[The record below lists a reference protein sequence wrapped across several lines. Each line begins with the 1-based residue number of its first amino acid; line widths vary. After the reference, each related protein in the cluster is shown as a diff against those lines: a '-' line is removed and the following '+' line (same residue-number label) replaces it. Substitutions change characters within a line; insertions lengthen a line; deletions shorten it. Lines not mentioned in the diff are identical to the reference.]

1 MGNRCLNGM
10 KRGML
15 LMAAALTVLPVLAQ
29 APAAEKPKVY
39 ALVSAIGSEITVVRQ
54 RRDVGSN
61 LEPYRRYK
69 VPVPGMDMDAAVL
82 RGLDRAVASDDPES
96 KRLFFRLSPEQITGV
111 AGYKRGEVLSA
122 KALAAL
128 EAMPERKDWDR
139 IILVAPR
146 YLNVEREGI
155 GPKLHGIGVYIQPL
169 GRGGRSGE
177 DDIESALDPETV
189 SPDGQKGNSY
199 KYVAPYFYAQLWVI
213 DAKTM
218 KVLETNDRYDF
229 QRIYDPRSTAIDV
242 AQQMPADV
250 LSNMVEK
257 FVERASARALNDQQ
271 GEVIIKEPRLI
282 SPSVR

>member
-1 MGNRCLNGM
+1 M
-10 KRGML
+10 KTL
-15 LMAAALTVLPVLAQ
+15 IAVVAFAAAFAQAQ
-29 APAAEKPKVY
+29 APEKPKVY

-61 LEPYRRYK
+61 IEPYRRYK
-69 VPVPGMDMDAAVL
+69 VAVPNADIDAAVL
-82 RGLDRAVASDDPES
+82 RGLDRAVATDDPES
-96 KRLFFRLSPEQITGV
+96 KRVYLRLSPEGIRGV

-122 KALAAL
+122 RALAAL

-146 YLNVEREGI
+146 FLNVAREGM
-155 GPKLHGIGVYIQPL
+155 GPKLHGIGIYVQPI
-169 GRGGRSGE
+169 GRSGN
-177 DDIESALDPETV
+177 DVSNTDIESSVDPDTI
-189 SPDGQKGNSY
+189 SPDGEKGSSY

-229 QRIYDPRSTAIDV
+229 QRIYDPKSPALDV
-242 AQQMPADV
+242 AQQVPVDQLAG
-250 LSNMVEK
+250 MVEK

-271 GEVIIKEPRLI
+271 GEVIIKEPRVVN
-282 SPSVR
+282 PSSK

>member
-1 MGNRCLNGM
+1 MSRNGI
-10 KRGML
+10 KWARAVL
-15 LMAAALTVLPVLAQ
+15 VAAMFAAWPAFGQ
-29 APAAEKPKVY
+29 APIAEKPKVY

-61 LEPYRRYK
+61 IEPYRRYK

-96 KRLFFRLSPEQITGV
+96 KRIFLRLAPDQIAGV
-111 AGYKRGEVLSA
+111 HGYQRGQVLSE
-122 KALAAL
+122 KALATLA
-128 EAMPERKDWDR
+128 AMSERKDWDR

-146 YLNVEREGI
+146 YLNVAREGI
-155 GPKLHGIGVYIQPL
+155 GPKLHGIGIYIQPL

-177 DDIESALDPETV
+177 DDIESALDPETI
-189 SPDGQKGNSY
+189 SPDGEKSNSY
-199 KYVAPYFYAQLWVI
+199 KSVAPYFYAQLWVI

-229 QRIYDPRSTAIDV
+229 QRIYDPKSTAIDV
-242 AQQMPADV
+242 AQQMPVDV
-250 LSNMVEK
+250 LTNMVEK

-271 GEVIIKEPRLI
+271 GEVIIKEPRVVT
-282 SPSVR
+282 PAVR